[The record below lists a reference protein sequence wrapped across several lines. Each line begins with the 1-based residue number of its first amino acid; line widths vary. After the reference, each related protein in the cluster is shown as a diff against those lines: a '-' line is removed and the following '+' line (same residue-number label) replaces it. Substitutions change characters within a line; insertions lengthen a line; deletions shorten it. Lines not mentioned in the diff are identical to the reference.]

1 MSAETRASEDGTE
14 RPHPGDVAP
23 GDEGGAEG
31 GVRGAL
37 IGYTVGL
44 ALAAF
49 LTAAAFVLPRT
60 GLVYP
65 AALPVALVVMGIA
78 QMGVHLVF
86 FLHITTGPDNTNN
99 VLALAFGVL
108 IVFLVMAGS
117 LWIMANLNHNMP
129 GMDTIMKM
137 QR

>member
-1 MSAETRASEDGTE
+1 MSAEETVPEDQLDRQHE
-14 RPHPGDVAP
+14 GDVAP

-37 IGYTVGL
+37 IGYGLGLVLASALTV
-44 ALAAF
+44 
-49 LTAAAFVLPRT
+49 AAFVLPST

-65 AALPVALVVMGIA
+65 PAVPVALIVIAIA

-117 LWIMANLNHNMP
+117 LWIMAHLNHNMP
-129 GMDTIMKM
+129 GMTQIMRM